1 MNTSARKQFLE
12 LVQVFR
18 LASEA
23 NKEALASDYMALVQR
38 QSASLKPLTPI
49 LGFCMERAGSKE
61 RAEAIF
67 NHVVQNCSITYWPCP
82 EVPAHLRKG
91 QPDLRAACFKHAI
104 VPVKITDTLAVLCG
118 TNPYDADGV
127 RAVFKHVS
135 GKNPFPI
142 FVLSEPEKVLK
153 ALLQIE

>member
-23 NKEALASDYMALVQR
+23 DKEALASDYLTLVQR
-38 QSASLKPLTPI
+38 QSASLKPITPI

-67 NHVVQNCSITYWPCP
+67 NHVVENCNITYWPCP
-82 EVPAHLRKG
+82 EVPAPLRRG
-91 QPDLRAACFKHAI
+91 HPDLKAACFKHAS
-104 VPVKITDTLAVLCG
+104 VPVKLTETLAVLCG
-118 TNPYDADGV
+118 TNPYDAEGV
-127 RAVFKHVS
+127 RAVFKHVAA
-135 GKNPFPI
+135 KNPFPI

-153 ALLQIE
+153 AVVQIE